1 MTEPTTAGP
10 GSAEPAAAAED
21 APIQPVRVEVP
32 EEELVELRH
41 RFLHLESPR
50 DDASPLLITH
60 GWPGSVLEQLKV
72 IGPLT
77 DPTAHGASAT
87 DAFHGVIPS
96 MPGYG
101 FSGKPTSTGWDPE
114 RTGGAWAALMQ
125 RLGDD
130 RHAAQ
135 GGAFAKAV
143 IEVDAS

>member
-32 EEELVELRH
+32 EEELVELRR
-41 RFLHLESPR
+41 RFLHLESPH

-87 DAFHGVIPS
+87 TPS
-96 MPGYG
+96 MG
-101 FSGKPTSTGWDPE
+101 
-114 RTGGAWAALMQ
+114 
-125 RLGDD
+125 
-130 RHAAQ
+130 
-135 GGAFAKAV
+135 
-143 IEVDAS
+143 